1 MYPQSP
7 NTREEKPNPKRER
20 ERERERSIPNTNHG
34 SRMPQKYKNGRK
46 TNPPQ
51 KTKPPEPKMQERGT
65 GWLGTTK
72 KKM

>member
-1 MYPQSP
+1 
-7 NTREEKPNPKRER
+7 
-20 ERERERSIPNTNHG
+20 
-34 SRMPQKYKNGRK
+34 MPQKYKNGRK